1 MSPAAPSEGTTS
13 SGGAGSAGQP
23 SLPLNTVNGTVAEVL
38 PSPTTPWAGCRR
50 APSAGTG
57 SCSPPGGAPWAA
69 GAAPGSHPQ
78 VFEERGGDEE
88 HAACCL
94 VLLPA
99 RCQNPSSPTGRAC
112 SASAAVPAGTGASP
126 PACTAPCEAERGRMQ
141 AGCPHG
147 CCLPHIRPPGGCG
160 VPELVASR
168 SPGCLVGT
176 AGDRSGATLASP
188 EGTGTGDGDGV
199 GQSHGRMGTGCN
211 RIRWRQG
218 RMGME

>member
-1 MSPAAPSEGTTS
+1 MSPGAPSEGTTGT
-13 SGGAGSAGQP
+13 GGAGSAGQP
-23 SLPLNTVNGTVAEVL
+23 SLPLNTVNGTVVEVL
-38 PSPTTPWAGCRR
+38 PSLKTPRAGCRR

-88 HAACCL
+88 HAACCP

-112 SASAAVPAGTGASP
+112 STSAAVPAGTGASP
-126 PACTAPCEAERGRMQ
+126 PACTAPCEAEWGRMQ

-160 VPELVASR
+160 VPELKSPLGPLAASW
-168 SPGCLVGT
+168 GWQ
-176 AGDRSGATLASP
+176 
-188 EGTGTGDGDGV
+188 GTGLGPRWPLQRGMGPGV
-199 GQSHGRMGTGCN
+199 GMGWDRAKVGWGLGV
-211 RIRWRQG
+211 IG
-218 RMGME
+218 